1 MSIPLGA
8 VWSDDVIGVAG
19 SLTFRWEDFGM
30 DRPQSMKVV
39 SLADDVTMEFQVF
52 FRKDAPTAG

>member
-1 MSIPLGA
+1 M
-8 VWSDDVIGVAG
+8 
-19 SLTFRWEDFGM
+19 E
-30 DRPQSMKVV
+30 RPQSMKVV